1 MPISELILVSGD
13 DRQVPMLRSFV
24 ACLGLGAAAVALAVT
39 VPARAAAAPSA
50 RPAAHEAQALLAGLN
65 AIRRAHGLK
74 PFGLSAQ
81 LSRAAVAHAGSM
93 AAKGYFDHDSAD
105 GTPWDD
111 RIARYY
117 PWAKTARLAENILWA
132 PDSAGPGA
140 MIHTWMA
147 SHGHRANILTAAFDE
162 IGIGVVAKAAAP
174 GVYEGRDVE
183 IAVTDFAG

>member
-1 MPISELILVSGD
+1 
-13 DRQVPMLRSFV
+13 MLRLFV
-24 ACLGLGAAAVALAVT
+24 ARLLLGAAA
-39 VPARAAAAPSA
+39 AAAAGAVAVAFDSASAFAGTVSADAAVPAASA
-50 RPAAHEAQALLAGLN
+50 RPAAHEARALLAGLN

-74 PFGLSAQ
+74 PFGLSAR

-111 RIARYY
+111 RIAHYY

-140 MIHTWMA
+140 MIHAWMA